1 MADRSQLINNYTET
15 STSIPKR
22 TRPNNKQMGLGTTE
36 IDTSKGKKGAKKNLN
51 T

>member
-15 STSIPKR
+15 STSIPER
-22 TRPNNKQMGLGTTE
+22 TRPNNKQMGLGTQE
-36 IDTSKGKKGAKKNLN
+36 INTSKGKKTSKQNSN